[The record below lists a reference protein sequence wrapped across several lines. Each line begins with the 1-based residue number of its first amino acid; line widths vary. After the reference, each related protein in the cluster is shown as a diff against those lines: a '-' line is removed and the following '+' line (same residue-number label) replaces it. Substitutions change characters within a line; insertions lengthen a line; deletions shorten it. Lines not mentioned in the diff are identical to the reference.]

1 MDKKEL
7 KPRLNL
13 YRDLELERAQVR
25 QELDRVE
32 ASMDGPG
39 GSNMDGMPRGPGTG
53 DPVLAIVSQHLA
65 LKEKYLQLLGEL
77 SRAQS
82 EIEDLINVLPPR
94 DRVLMR
100 LRYIQ
105 GLQWEEVCL
114 AVGYSWAQTHR
125 EHAKALDA
133 ILEAMKDKEQED

>member
-7 KPRLNL
+7 KHRLNL
-13 YRDLELERAQVR
+13 YRDLELERVQIR

-39 GSNMDGMPRGPGTG
+39 GSNMDGMPRGSGAG
-53 DPVLAIVSQHLA
+53 DQVLAIVSQHIA
-65 LKEKYLQLLGEL
+65 LKDKYLQLLGEL
-77 SRAQS
+77 SRAQA

-94 DRVLMR
+94 YRVLMR

-105 GLQWEEVCL
+105 GLQWEEVCV
-114 AVGYSWAQTHR
+114 AVGYGWSQTHHI
-125 EHAKALDA
+125 HAKALDA
-133 ILEAMKDKEQED
+133 ILDSQKLKKEA